1 MIGGC
6 RQKPEVRFVDMNRL
20 AAFKP
25 SDFATDHLHPSDSGY
40 RKMAGVWF
48 ATLKKIKRK

>member
-1 MIGGC
+1 MS
-6 RQKPEVRFVDMNRL
+6 RL

-25 SDFATDHLHPSDSGY
+25 SDFATDHLHMSDSGY

-48 ATLKKIKRK
+48 ATLNGVTRK